1 MMNNVSSSVKITHE
15 NGNAFTDR
23 CNELSE
29 TDKIVASLRAEYDEK
44 LLNKSLEINQAQ
56 KLADYYHSC
65 WKSASSHSVE
75 GSNAT
80 IKTVDSLRM
89 RCTQL
94 EGMLDIDL

>member
-44 LLNKSLEINQAQ
+44 LLNKSLEIIKGLIDGNDITAPLNDLMNKDLQLV
-56 KLADYYHSC
+56 KLQH
-65 WKSASSHSVE
+65 
-75 GSNAT
+75 
-80 IKTVDSLRM
+80 L
-89 RCTQL
+89 
-94 EGMLDIDL
+94 